1 MSKKNKVIVGVLV
14 LVVVFVVGFLLGN
27 SKVGT
32 LGGAIHNTIETF
44 PGIILGSQYNAA
56 CIKMQ
61 DSDAAGWSYVTI
73 LNGTVY
79 ATSTQPTIC
88 R

>member
-1 MSKKNKVIVGVLV
+1 MSKNKIIVGVLV

-32 LGGAIHNTIETF
+32 LGGAIHNVVETF
-44 PGIILGSQYNAA
+44 PRIIIGHDYTAG
-56 CIKMQ
+56 CITMM
-61 DSDAAGWSYVTI
+61 DNDTGGNSYIYT

-88 R
+88 K